1 MALATSELI
10 WLQSLLQELHI
21 SILHNPIFV
30 CDNVSAKHLSIKH
43 MQYSCMKHVV
53 LDWHFLQ
60 DQVNA
65 GTFDVK
71 FMPTKD

>member
-10 WLQSLLQELHI
+10 WLQSLLQELHV
-21 SILHNPIFV
+21 SIPHNPIFV

-43 MQYSCMKHVV
+43 MQYSCMKHVE